1 MLLYKI
7 LLALKNVKR
16 MMTTNLIK
24 KLKPGMAALLLGFTV
39 SASAAD
45 TPLDRIIA
53 IVNDDIVLQSELN
66 DREAMIKSRLSA
78 QGRTLP
84 DEQTLQSQVLDRLIL
99 DNIQLQIGDERGI
112 RISDSELNA
121 SMERIA
127 ASSNLTLEQFREALI
142 AEGQDYAQARQQIRN
157 EMLIQRIQQRIVNS
171 RINVSQQEID
181 NYLNSQQGEQLSAE
195 TYNLS
200 QILIAVPLQATPQM
214 IQAAQQQAEKITS
227 ELKNGANFAETAVA
241 RSKGPNA
248 LKGGEIGWRKLNEMP
263 EELAAAV
270 KKLSPG
276 EFSAPLRSPSG
287 FHILKVNDKKGGSV
301 QLIDQ
306 VKVKHILLSPNEIRS
321 PAQTRREI
329 ESIYQK
335 LQQGVAFDELA
346 KQHSDDAGSGSLGGD
361 LGWAQAG
368 QMVPEFEEVMFN
380 TQPGE
385 ISAPFESR
393 FGWHILKVEDR
404 RQQDMGEEMKTNQA
418 RATIRQRKF
427 NEELQNWL
435 REIRSQAY
443 IEIK

>member
-1 MLLYKI
+1 
-7 LLALKNVKR
+7 
-16 MMTTNLIK
+16 
-24 KLKPGMAALLLGFTV
+24 MAALLLGLSV
-39 SASAAD
+39 SASAAN

-66 DREAMIKSRLSA
+66 DREAIIKSRLSA
-78 QGRTLP
+78 QGRAFP

-99 DNIQLQIGDERGI
+99 DNIQLQIGKERGI
-112 RISDSELNA
+112 RISDRELNA

-127 ASSNLTLEQFREALI
+127 ASSNLTLEQFRQALI

-181 NYLNSQQGEQLSAE
+181 NYLNSQQGEQLSAAS
-195 TYNLS
+195 YNLS
-200 QILIAVPLQATPQM
+200 QILITVPLKATANM
-214 IQAAQQQAEKITS
+214 IQTAQKRADEIS
-227 ELKNGANFAETAVA
+227 AELKNGADFAETAIA
-241 RSKGPNA
+241 QSKGPNA
-248 LKGGEIGWRKLNEMP
+248 LKGGEIGWRKLNEIP
-263 EELAAAV
+263 EEFAAVV
-270 KKLSPG
+270 KKLNPG
-276 EFSAPLRSPSG
+276 EFSDPIRSPSG
-287 FHILKVNDKKGGSV
+287 FHLLKVNDKQGGSV
-301 QLIDQ
+301 QLVDQ
-306 VKVKHILLSPNEIRS
+306 VKVRHILLSPNEIRS

-335 LQQGVAFDELA
+335 LLQGEPFDELA
-346 KQHSDDAGSGSLGGD
+346 KQYSDDPGSGSLGGD

-368 QMVPEFEEVMFN
+368 QMVPEFEDVMFN
-380 TQPGE
+380 TEPGK

-404 RQQDMGEEMKTNQA
+404 RQQDMGEEMKVNQA

>member
-1 MLLYKI
+1 
-7 LLALKNVKR
+7 
-16 MMTTNLIK
+16 MTTNLIK
-24 KLKPGMAALLLGFTV
+24 KLKPGMAALLLGLSV

-45 TPLDRIIA
+45 IPLDRIIA

-84 DEQTLQSQVLDRLIL
+84 DEQTLRSQVLDRLIL

-142 AEGQDYAQARQQIRN
+142 AEGQDYAQARQQIHN

-181 NYLNSQQGEQLSAE
+181 NYLSSQQGEQMSAE
-195 TYNLS
+195 SYSLS

-214 IQAAQQQAEKITS
+214 IQTAEQQAEKIAA
-227 ELKNGANFAETAVA
+227 ELQNGADFAETAVA
-241 RSKGPNA
+241 QSKGPNA

-263 EELAAAV
+263 EEFAAVV
-270 KKLSPG
+270 KKLNPG

-287 FHILKVNDKKGGSV
+287 FHILKVNDKQGGSV
-301 QLIDQ
+301 QLVDQ
-306 VKVKHILLSPNEIRS
+306 VKVKHILLTPNEIRS

-329 ESIYQK
+329 ESIYQQ
-335 LQQGVAFDELA
+335 LQQGVPFEELA
-346 KQHSDDAGSGSLGGD
+346 KQHSDDPGSGSLGGD
-361 LGWAQAG
+361 LGWAQSG

-380 TQPGE
+380 TVPGK

-404 RQQDMGEEMKTNQA
+404 RQQDMGEEMQTNQA